1 MFLLIFI
8 IYCKLY
14 INKENKDNNKMDID
28 KENTVEIKK
37 ENEYY
42 EEDNSNSSNITGNN
56 FILY

>member
-1 MFLLIFI
+1 
-8 IYCKLY
+8 
-14 INKENKDNNKMDID
+14 MDID